1 MMRLGAAVFGLAA
14 LSGQAA
20 AQEIVSVTTALNLK
34 ACKHTA
40 GKEEEDYGAW
50 RCRDYGGIP
59 VYVSAGDQRTTIS
72 YGRRAEHQPA
82 ARQTLASFNG
92 EGDTIEWRAVRGKDG
107 KLKPFATI
115 VRFSVTKSA
124 EDPPVKGA
132 VLVVT
137 RIGPPSCRVGYVDAL
152 ANPDAVALAQKIADE
167 NARTFQCLGSKPVF
181 LGEKGPGFSGPY
193 DE

>member
-1 MMRLGAAVFGLAA
+1 MIRVIVFVLALAA
-14 LSGQAA
+14 AGSAVA
-20 AQEIVSVTTALNLK
+20 EEIVSVTTPLNLK
-34 ACKHTA
+34 KCRHLP
-40 GKEEEDYGAW
+40 GKMEEDYGAW
-50 RCRDYGGIP
+50 RCRGYGGIA
-59 VYVSAGDQRTTIS
+59 VFVSAGDQRTYIS
-72 YGRRAEHQPA
+72 YGRNAEHQPA

-92 EGDTIEWRAVRGKDG
+92 EGDTIEWRALRGKDG

-115 VRFSVTKSA
+115 VRLSVTKSA

-137 RIGPPSCRVGYVDAL
+137 RLGPPVCRVGYVDAL
-152 ANPDAVALAQKIADE
+152 ANPGAITLARKIADE
-167 NARTFQCLGSKPVF
+167 NARAFACQGSKSIV

>member
-1 MMRLGAAVFGLAA
+1 MTRIAALLAA
-14 LSGQAA
+14 LLMCGQAA
-20 AQEIVSVTTALNLK
+20 AQDIVSVTTPLNLDKCRHK
-34 ACKHTA
+34 AGA
-40 GKEEEDYGAW
+40 EAEDYGAW
-50 RCRDYGGIP
+50 RCRGYRGIP
-59 VYVSAGDQRTTIS
+59 VLVSAGDQRTYIS
-72 YGRRAEHQPA
+72 YGRTAANEPA

-92 EGDTIEWRAVRGKDG
+92 EGDVIEWRAVRGKDG
-107 KLKPFATI
+107 KLAPFATI

-137 RIGPPSCRVGYVDAL
+137 RLGKPVCRVGYVDAL
-152 ANPDAVALAQKIADE
+152 ANPDAQTLARKIADE
-167 NARTFQCLGSKPVF
+167 HARTFQCQGSKPIV

>member
-1 MMRLGAAVFGLAA
+1 MC
-14 LSGQAA
+14 GQAA
-20 AQEIVSVTTALNLK
+20 AQEIVSVTTPLSLDKCQHK
-34 ACKHTA
+34 AGTQ
-40 GKEEEDYGAW
+40 EEDYGAW
-50 RCRDYGGIP
+50 RCRGYRSIP
-59 VYVSAGDQRTTIS
+59 VFVSAGDQRSYVS
-72 YGRRAEHQPA
+72 YGRLAANEPA

-92 EGDTIEWRAVRGKDG
+92 AGDAIEWRAVRGKDG

-137 RIGPPSCRVGYVDAL
+137 RLGKPVCRVGYVDAL
-152 ANPDAVALAQKIADE
+152 ANPDAETLARKIADE
-167 NARTFQCLGSKPVF
+167 HARTFQCQGSRPIF

-193 DE
+193 EE

>member
-1 MMRLGAAVFGLAA
+1 MKLSLALIAAVISAP
-14 LSGQAA
+14 AA
-20 AQEIVSVTTALNLK
+20 AQEVVSVTTPLDLAK
-34 ACKHTA
+34 CRHAA
-40 GKEEEDYGAW
+40 GKADEDYGAW
-50 RCRDYGGIP
+50 RCRGYGGIA
-59 VYVSAGDQRTTIS
+59 VYVSAGDQRTYIS
-72 YGRRAEHQPA
+72 YGRRAREEPA

-92 EGDTIEWRAVRGKDG
+92 AGKTIEWRAVRGTDG

-124 EDPPVKGA
+124 EDPPVKGE

-137 RIGPPSCRVGYVDAL
+137 RLGVPVCRVGLVDAR
-152 ANPDAVALAQKIADE
+152 ANPDANALARKIADE
-167 NARTFQCLGSKPVF
+167 HARTFQCNADKPIV

>member
-1 MMRLGAAVFGLAA
+1 MTRAAA
-14 LSGQAA
+14 LLVALFMCGPAA
-20 AQEIVSVTTALNLK
+20 AEDIVSVTTPLNLDKCRHK
-34 ACKHTA
+34 AGA
-40 GKEEEDYGAW
+40 AEEDYGAW
-50 RCRDYGGIP
+50 RCRGYGHLR
-59 VYVSAGDQRTTIS
+59 VFVSAGDQRTYIS
-72 YGRRAEHQPA
+72 YGRQAANEPA
-82 ARQTLASFNG
+82 ARQTLAAFNG

-124 EDPPVKGA
+124 EEPPVKGA

-137 RIGPPSCRVGYVDAL
+137 RLGKPVCRVGYVDAL
-152 ANPDAVALAQKIADE
+152 ANPDAEALARRIADE
-167 NARTFQCLGSKPVF
+167 HARMFQCQGSKPIF